1 MDEIQL
7 FLTRLGV
14 AFVGAVLIGA
24 ASCGVARRK
33 GRDTVGW
40 FLMTFFPALFGFL
53 ILLLAFPDEKAWY
66 LSGILASVV
75 APGFLLALPSVETP
89 GQTKRCADCGRI
101 IGWKIETCPW
111 CGSLTDIPERE
122 EGTRVRRPLRSCFL
136 YLSLFIL
143 LVLIVFGMI
152 GYFCVPDEPQGAGP
166 QTAQGKGRHANQLGL
181 GG

>member
-7 FLTRLGV
+7 FLTRLGI

-40 FLMTFFPALFGFL
+40 YLMAFFPALFGFL
-53 ILLLAFPDEKAWY
+53 ILLLAFPEEAVWY
-66 LSGILASVV
+66 MSGILAAVV
-75 APGFLLALPSVETP
+75 VPGVLLALPGIETP

-101 IGWKIETCPW
+101 VGWKIEACPW
-111 CGSLTDIPERE
+111 CGGLTDIPEWR

-136 YLSLFIL
+136 SLSLFIL

-152 GYFCVPDEPQGAGP
+152 GYFCVPNEPHGAGQ
-166 QTAQGKGRHANQLGL
+166 QTERSSY
-181 GG
+181 